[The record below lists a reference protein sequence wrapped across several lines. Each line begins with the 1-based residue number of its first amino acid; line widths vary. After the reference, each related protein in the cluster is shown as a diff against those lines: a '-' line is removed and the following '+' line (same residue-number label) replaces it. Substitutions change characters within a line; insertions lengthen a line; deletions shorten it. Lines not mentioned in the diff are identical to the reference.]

1 MNILLLAPLDP
12 YTQNERV
19 LYSNTNNHFVFYS
32 LEIAHE
38 LEKLGWGTSI
48 RRINDAFEKPCK
60 LETLVFD
67 IILAIG
73 YFDDLIKLCEV
84 VSQSEILKS
93 KPLFTMSTA
102 KALHERIFTH
112 FVMRQQTFFNT
123 FTQDGVSVVELPIP
137 KTLNFREVK
146 LAAENPKICIDGPA
160 RSVELQHLSPN
171 MDTIYSSILEY
182 VSPNDVCQL
191 SPWVGFY
198 DQVRLPNFQPPKSI
212 REIPYLTIPKLELFL
227 SSIDHFIIT
236 VCESYGA
243 IVADCLSTNTLV
255 HYPIKPLVPK
265 QSLPLIGDIPNCI
278 PFSST
283 SELCTNLKGQKF
295 SHKTTNS
302 PNPNVFIYVAECIVK
317 DRIPTL

>member
-1 MNILLLAPLDP
+1 MNVLILAPLDP
-12 YTQNERV
+12 YTQSKRV

-38 LEKLGWGTSI
+38 LEKMGCVTSI
-48 RRINDAFEKPCK
+48 ERINDAFETPSK

-73 YFDDLIKLCEV
+73 YFNDLVKLCDV
-84 VSQSEILKS
+84 ISQSEFFNNKT
-93 KPLFTMSTA
+93 LFTMSTA
-102 KALHERIFTH
+102 NVIHERILTH
-112 FVMRQQTFFNT
+112 FVMKQQTFFNT
-123 FTQDGVSVVELPIP
+123 SIQNDVSVVELPIP
-137 KTLNFREVK
+137 KTLSFREVK
-146 LAAENPKICIDGPA
+146 LATENPKICIDGPA

-182 VSPNDVCQL
+182 VNPNDVCQL

-198 DQVRLPNFQPPKSI
+198 DQTRLPNFQPPKSI

-255 HYPIKPLVPK
+255 HYPIEPLVPNK
-265 QSLPLIGDIPNCI
+265 SLPLVADIPNCI
-278 PFSST
+278 PFSSA
-283 SELCTNLKGQKF
+283 SELCTNLKEQKF
-295 SHKTTNS
+295 SYKYGTS
-302 PNPNVFIYVAECIVK
+302 PNPIVFKYVAEYLAK
-317 DRIPTL
+317 DRIKLL